1 MHHRDRLFSHSLKAS
16 HRIWVTTRLEAD
28 RIHRSLGIPSLAP
41 TNHGLDFS
49 GLIAPDA
56 VGQMGRPR
64 CSDPK
69 NVFAHPQRTGVVL
82 IHGIEPTQVIGGAS
96 RPNGVVMAAVITM
109 LLMTFGLALVML
121 VMLVMIVML
130 MVLVMITM
138 ALMHRS
144 VIRHGVMLM
153 PLVLR

>member
-1 MHHRDRLFSHSLKAS
+1 MHHRDLLFSHSLKTA
-16 HRIWVTTRLEAD
+16 HCIRITTRLEAD
-28 RIHRSLGIPSLAP
+28 RIHRSLGIPSFAP

-96 RPNGVVMAAVITM
+96 WPNGVVIAAVITM
-109 LLMTFGLALVML
+109 PLMTLGLLAL

-130 MVLVMITM
+130 MVLVMIPM
-138 ALMHRS
+138 ALMHRGVS
-144 VIRHGVMLM
+144 RHGVMLM

>member
-1 MHHRDRLFSHSLKAS
+1 MHHRDLLFSHSLKTT
-16 HRIWVTTRLEAD
+16 HRIRIATRFEAD
-28 RIHRSLGIPSLAP
+28 WIHRSLGIPSLAP
-41 TNHGLDFS
+41 TDHGLDFS
-49 GLIAPDA
+49 GLIAPNA
-56 VGQMGRPR
+56 VGQMRGPR

-82 IHGIEPTQVIGGAS
+82 IHGIEPTQVIGGAG

-109 LLMTFGLALVML
+109 PLMTFGLAL

-130 MVLVMITM
+130 MVLVVITM

-144 VIRHGVMLM
+144 AIRHGVMLM
-153 PLVLR
+153 PVVLR

>member
-1 MHHRDRLFSHSLKAS
+1 MS
-16 HRIWVTTRLEAD
+16 
-28 RIHRSLGIPSLAP
+28 
-41 TNHGLDFS
+41 
-49 GLIAPDA
+49 
-56 VGQMGRPR
+56 RPR

-82 IHGIEPTQVIGGAS
+82 IHGIKPTQVIGGAG
-96 RPNGVVMAAVITM
+96 RPNGVVMAAVITVP
-109 LLMTFGLALVML
+109 LMTLGLAL

-144 VIRHGVMLM
+144 LSRHGVMLM

>member
-1 MHHRDRLFSHSLKAS
+1 MHHRDLLFSHSLKAT
-16 HRIWVTTRLEAD
+16 HRIRIATRLEAD

-96 RPNGVVMAAVITM
+96 WPNGVVMAAVITVP
-109 LLMTFGLALVML
+109 LMNFGLAL

-130 MVLVMITM
+130 MVLVMIPM
-138 ALMHRS
+138 ALMHRGVS
-144 VIRHGVMLM
+144 RHGVMLM

>member
-1 MHHRDRLFSHSLKAS
+1 MHHRNLLISHTLKAT
-16 HRIWVTTRLEAD
+16 HRIRIATRFEAD
-28 RIHRSLGIPSLAP
+28 RVHRSLGIPSLAP
-41 TNHGLDFS
+41 TDHGLDFS

-64 CSDPK
+64 GSDPK

-82 IHGIEPTQVIGGAS
+82 IHGIEPTQVIGGAG
-96 RPNGVVMAAVITM
+96 RPNGVVMAAVISVP
-109 LLMTFGLALVML
+109 LMPLGLDL

-144 VIRHGVMLM
+144 AIGHGVMLM

>member
-1 MHHRDRLFSHSLKAS
+1 MHHRDLLIRHSLKTA
-16 HRIWVTTRLEAD
+16 HCIRITTRLEAD

-56 VGQMGRPR
+56 VSQMGRPR

-82 IHGIEPTQVIGGAS
+82 IHGIEPTQVIGGAG
-96 RPNGVVMAAVITM
+96 RPNRVVMAAVITVP
-109 LLMTFGLALVML
+109 LMPLGLAL

-130 MVLVMITM
+130 MVLVMIPM
-138 ALMHRS
+138 ALMHRGVS
-144 VIRHGVMLM
+144 RHGVMLM

>member
-1 MHHRDRLFSHSLKAS
+1 MHHRDLLFRHSLKTT
-16 HRIWVTTRLEAD
+16 HGIRIATRFEAD
-28 RIHRSLGIPSLAP
+28 WIHRSLGIPSLAP

-64 CSDPK
+64 GSDPK
-69 NVFAHPQRTGVVL
+69 NVFTHPQRTGVVL
-82 IHGIEPTQVIGGAS
+82 IHGIEPTQVIGGAG

-121 VMLVMIVML
+121 VMIVMIVML

-144 VIRHGVMLM
+144 AIGHGVMLM
-153 PLVLR
+153 ALVLR